1 MAIQEWSSPSIL
13 VFFCFHLFL
22 FVLCFGFQGADARGH
37 SGDGFGQVRPFAPLI
52 FLFIINL
59 DCFGED
65 SFLPAVTSED
75 VNLAFP
81 NRHPRLA
88 VGLQQR
94 RHSGPLVALGAVG
107 LHAEDVE
114 ASHGLNVV
122 VAAADGVDA
131 VLQGAHAVP
140 APGGDHG
147 PLLLPHVGAVV
158 VAQQVLPVGADLVI
172 VASRNVDELLVDR
185 ASVAVRKPGAGTGTV
200 LMDFIK
206 ARRHAAG
213 AVLKEQINCN

>member
-13 VFFCFHLFL
+13 MFFCFHLFL
-22 FVLCFGFQGADARGH
+22 FVLCFGFQGAHTRGH
-37 SGDGFGQVRPFAPLI
+37 SGDGFGQVRSFAPLI
-52 FLFIINL
+52 LLLIINL

-65 SFLPAVTSED
+65 SFLPAVTPKD

-81 NRHPRLA
+81 NCHPRLA

-107 LHAEDVE
+107 LHAEDVK
-114 ASHGLNVV
+114 ASHGLDVII
-122 VAAADGVDA
+122 AATDGVDA

-140 APGGDHG
+140 APGSDHG

-172 VASRNVDELLVDR
+172 VAPRNVDELLVDG
-185 ASVAVRKPGAGTGTV
+185 AGVAVRKPGAADRTV
-200 LMDFIK
+200 LMGFIK
-206 ARRHAAG
+206 ACSRGCAKG
-213 AVLKEQINCN
+213 ANKQ